1 MNYLATSINE
11 SPVIAFPASA
21 DLGDVRGKAVS
32 LDENGTLI
40 LTATGKLPLGIAVLG
55 NPEQIAKDDAV
66 TVQIKDVGCVKAGA
80 AVQSGD
86 ALTVDSSGAFVPA
99 TSGNYYA
106 VALETGAKDAFI
118 RAILRNGSLAAASG
132 GAMVNKPE
140 TEQESKP

>member
-11 SPVIAFPASA
+11 SPVLAFPAGS

-32 LDENGTLI
+32 LDENETLL
-40 LTATGKLPLGIAVLG
+40 LTASGKIPLGIAILG
-55 NPEQIAKDDAV
+55 NPENVVKDDTV

-80 AVQSGD
+80 AVKSGD
-86 ALTVDSSGAFVPA
+86 VLTVDATGFFIPA

-106 VALETGAKDAFI
+106 IALESGAKDAFI

-132 GAMVNKPE
+132 E
-140 TEQESKP
+140 TASKP